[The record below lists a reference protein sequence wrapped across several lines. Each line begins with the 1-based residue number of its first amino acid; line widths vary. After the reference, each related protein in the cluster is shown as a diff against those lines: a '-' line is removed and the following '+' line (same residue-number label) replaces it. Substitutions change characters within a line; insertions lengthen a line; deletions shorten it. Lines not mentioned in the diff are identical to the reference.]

1 MLEFAGPPYKV
12 PDNVFV
18 HGFITFT
25 GEKMSKSRGTG
36 ISPELYL
43 DLGLNPEWLRYYI
56 AAKLNAKVEDLD
68 FNPDDFIA
76 RVNSD
81 LIGKYVNIASRA
93 ARFIAQTGN
102 KLAAT
107 SGFDVRHGMPLQ
119 ALTDR
124 IAELYAN
131 REFGKALREVMELA
145 DRTNEYFD
153 RNKPWEAA
161 KRPDGATRVL
171 EICSE
176 CIDDFRILTTLLK
189 PVLPGV
195 AASAE
200 LFLQIPSQ
208 AWSDIGT
215 ALPAG
220 HAIGDYKHLLNR
232 IDSKQIDALLEG
244 PKTPAGTAPA
254 PNNTPSAIEA
264 APVAPPISIDE
275 FSRIDLRV
283 ARIVNA
289 EQVDGA
295 DKLLK
300 LTLDVG
306 EARHRTVFAGIK
318 SAYQPQDLIGRL
330 TPMVANLA
338 PRKMKFGVSEGMVLA
353 ASGDGPGIFLLAPDS
368 GAVPG
373 MRVK

>member
-1 MLEFAGPPYKV
+1 M
-12 PDNVFV
+12 
-18 HGFITFT
+18 T
-25 GEKMSKSRGTG
+25 
-36 ISPELYL
+36 
-43 DLGLNPEWLRYYI
+43 
-56 AAKLNAKVEDLD
+56 
-68 FNPDDFIA
+68 
-76 RVNSD
+76 SD
-81 LIGKYVNIASRA
+81 
-93 ARFIAQTGN
+93 
-102 KLAAT
+102 
-107 SGFDVRHGMPLQ
+107 SG
-119 ALTDR
+119 
-124 IAELYAN
+124 
-131 REFGKALREVMELA
+131 
-145 DRTNEYFD
+145 
-153 RNKPWEAA
+153 
-161 KRPDGATRVL
+161 RP
-171 EICSE
+171 CS
-176 CIDDFRILTTLLK
+176 
-189 PVLPGV
+189 PVLPG

-232 IDSKQIDALLEG
+232 IDPKQVDALLEG
-244 PKTPAGTAPA
+244 PKAATGAVSPPAAEPA
-254 PNNTPSAIEA
+254 ASLP
-264 APVAPPISIDE
+264 PVAPPISIDE

-318 SAYQPQDLIGRL
+318 SAYQPQDLVGRL

-353 ASGDGPGIFLLAPDS
+353 ASGEGPGIFLLAPDS
-368 GAVPG
+368 GAEPG

>member
-1 MLEFAGPPYKV
+1 MLKFAGAPYKV
-12 PDNVFV
+12 PDNIFV

-68 FNPDDFIA
+68 FNPDDFLA

-107 SGFDVRHGMPLQ
+107 TGFDARHGRALR
-119 ALTDR
+119 ALTDS
-124 IAELYAN
+124 IADLYAN

-161 KRPDGATRVL
+161 KRPDGVERVQQ
-171 EICSE
+171 ICSE

-189 PVLPGV
+189 PVLPAV

-208 AWSDIGT
+208 AWSDLGT

-232 IDSKQIDALLEG
+232 IDPKLVDALLEG
-244 PKTPAGTAPA
+244 PKAAAGSVAAPA
-254 PNNTPSAIEA
+254 AEPGA
-264 APVAPPISIDE
+264 ATTPVAPPISIDE
-275 FSRIDLRV
+275 FSKVDLRV

-289 EQVDGA
+289 EQVNGA

-353 ASGDGPGIFLLAPDS
+353 ASGEGPGIFLLAPDS
-368 GAVPG
+368 GAEPG